1 MALSLLFPLRYLGVA
16 NRYPP
21 HAQRSLVSGQ
31 YFVIT
36 SLLLLGFLHMVEK
49 LGFTGFYFIEWLYG
63 GAAFAL
69 ILDAGARVWNNA
81 VLKAV
86 DDAARGETEVV
97 QPLLEPS
104 LHSQLQDPIN
114 TKRHKNL
121 ELYKALEN
129 IIWLLCYFANVLPTL
144 ILVFPLALVLCAGL
158 GQTLADGSSPVIGM
172 YTQCSTGD
180 HALTITLDVKFMP
193 A

>member
-1 MALSLLFPLRYLGVA
+1 VALSLLFPLRYLGVI

-36 SLLLLGFLHMVEK
+36 SLLLLGFLRMVEK
-49 LGFTGFYFIEWLYG
+49 LGFTGFYFIEWIYG

-69 ILDAGARVWNNA
+69 IMDAGVRVWNTA
-81 VLKAV
+81 GLKAV
-86 DDAARGETEVV
+86 DNAARGEIEAV

-104 LHSQLQDPIN
+104 LHSQLQGPIDP
-114 TKRHKNL
+114 KRHKNL

-129 IIWLLCYFANVLPTL
+129 IVWLLNYIVNVFPTL
-144 ILVFPLALVLCAGL
+144 ILVCPLALVVCAGL

-172 YTQCSTGD
+172 YTQYSTGD
-180 HALTITLDVKFMP
+180 HALTVTL